1 MRPRMVDE
9 RLELVSAIANNSH
22 LENFGVKRGRLNHVM
37 LKACMTAEL
46 ARVVGTMQ
54 KSSTTAFRC

>member
-1 MRPRMVDE
+1 MDE

-22 LENFGVKRGRLNHVM
+22 LENFGVKRGRLIHVM